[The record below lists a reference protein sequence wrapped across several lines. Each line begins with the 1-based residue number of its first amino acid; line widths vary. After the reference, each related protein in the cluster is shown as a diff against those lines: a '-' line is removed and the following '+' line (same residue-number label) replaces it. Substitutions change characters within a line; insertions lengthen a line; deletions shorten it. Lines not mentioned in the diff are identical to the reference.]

1 MSSTDP
7 FIPAGDNKAIENRP
21 VPPGRRYIP
30 GSHELRSLP
39 SGGNFELQY
48 LIARGA
54 GPGPLFRF
62 NDGRPLTRNR
72 FVTAVREA
80 LTAAGVEKS
89 KYCGHSFR
97 IGAATTAAKRGV
109 EDCII
114 KTLGRWESTAYLQ
127 YVKIPRRQL
136 TSYSRILGAPS
147 CCRLDPLC
155 INIGRKM
162 GV

>member
-1 MSSTDP
+1 MGFKDVAVDNPLSPSFLRVRIKQSKTDLFCRGVDIFLGRTNSDLCP
-7 FIPAGDNKAIENRP
+7 GVAI
-21 VPPGRRYIP
+21 
-30 GSHELRSLP
+30 LK
-39 SGGNFELQY
+39 Y
-48 LIARGA
+48 LIARGT

-62 NDGRPLTRNR
+62 NDGCPWMRNR

-136 TSYSRILGAPS
+136 TSYSRILGAP
-147 CCRLDPLC
+147 
-155 INIGRKM
+155 
-162 GV
+162 